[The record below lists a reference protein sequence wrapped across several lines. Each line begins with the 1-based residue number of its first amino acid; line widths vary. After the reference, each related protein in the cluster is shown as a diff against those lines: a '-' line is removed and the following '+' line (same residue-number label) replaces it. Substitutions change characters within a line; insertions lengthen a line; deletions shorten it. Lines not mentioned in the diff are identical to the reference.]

1 MSSFANDIDINN
13 VMDCTYYCSLAKALR
28 LHLPRRKPASGLFI
42 LITPEGINP
51 SDYSHAAERYAAG
64 RNRQGPDDT
73 FRYICL
79 SEARKKPFAE
89 QALSALSEADL
100 GLIFTASLDYVADR
114 YKLSADAVIPL
125 PPLTTADLKAGARL
139 AINAKLT
146 AHEASE
152 LFEFPLSHVAAA
164 LKAGRTVQQALD
176 RLRAISAVAATRSTS
191 FENLPLDEMTGYG
204 EAREW
209 GLQLARDMRD
219 WRNGALGWT
228 DVDKGLLLSG
238 PPGCGKTIY
247 AASLAKTCNV
257 NLIATSAAQW
267 QAKGHLGD
275 LLKAMRADFA
285 TAISKAPSILFI
297 DEIDS
302 IGDRRQFSSDNRDYS
317 VQVVNGLLE
326 RLDGFEGRE
335 GVVVI
340 GATNFPANLDAALTR
355 PGRLDRHI
363 IIPLPDAAS
372 RQAILTQHLGANV
385 SPCDIVNFTGRTE
398 GMTGADLAQVA
409 RDAKRRARLA
419 KRPLNLDDVELCLPA
434 TRTVDG
440 AFRKSAAYHEAGHA
454 LVGRRV
460 NFGRL
465 LDVTV
470 TSYVI
475 GSQSLQ
481 QIGAARFEADNTLFR
496 DRPFYLNKICT
507 LLAGMAAEQ
516 LVLGTFGDGAASGDE
531 SDLARATLIAT
542 LMEASFGMGEQ
553 LAKTYAVSAREWAQI
568 RRGDVSLSNRVNEI
582 LKNQLSRA
590 TAILQD
596 NMWLLH
602 QIAGQLEKL
611 GFISGTEIE
620 VLDETASNPPLR
632 KRQRRPS

>member
-1 MSSFANDIDINN
+1 MSRFHNDVDLVN
-13 VMDCTYYCSLAKALR
+13 VKDCTYYCSLARSLR
-28 LHLPRRKPASGLFI
+28 AHLPRRKTVGGLFI
-42 LITPEGINP
+42 LITPDGINP

-64 RNRQGPDDT
+64 RNRQGPKDT
-73 FRYICL
+73 FKYISL
-79 SEARKKPFAE
+79 SEASKKTYAE
-89 QALSALSEADL
+89 QAVDAVSEADL
-100 GLIFTASLDYVADR
+100 GMIFTSSLDHINDRCQLAADFI
-114 YKLSADAVIPL
+114 IPL
-125 PPLTTADLKAGARL
+125 PPLTAADLTAGARL
-139 AINAKLT
+139 AANVKLKMD
-146 AHEASE
+146 EALE
-152 LFEFPLSHVAAA
+152 LLRFPLSHVAAA
-164 LKAGRTVQQALD
+164 LKAGRTAQQALD
-176 RLRAISAVAATRSTS
+176 RLRAMSPATSVRSAS
-191 FENLPLDEMTGYG
+191 FEILALDKMTGYG
-204 EAREW
+204 EARDW
-209 GLQLARDMRD
+209 GLQLAHDMRD
-219 WRNGALGWT
+219 WMNGALAWA

-247 AASLAKTCNV
+247 AASLAKTCGV
-257 NLIATSAAQW
+257 KLIATSAAQW

-275 LLKAMRADFA
+275 FLKAMRADFA
-285 TAISKAPSILFI
+285 TAMAKAPSILFI

-302 IGDRRQFSSDNRDYS
+302 IGDRRQFSGDHRDYS
-317 VQVVNGLLE
+317 IQVVNGLLE
-326 RLDGFEGRE
+326 RLDGLEGRE

-340 GATNFPANLDAALTR
+340 AATNFPANLDAALTR

-363 IIPLPDAAS
+363 SIPLPDAAS
-372 RQAILTQHLGANV
+372 RQAILKQHLGTSV
-385 SPCDIVNFTGRTE
+385 SPYDIVNFKGRTE

-419 KRPLNLDDVELCLPA
+419 KRPLNLDDIELCLPA

-460 NFGRL
+460 DFGRL

-481 QIGAARFEADNTLFR
+481 QIGAARFEADDTLFR

-516 LVLGTFGDGAASGDE
+516 LVVGTFGDGAASGDE

-542 LMEASFGMGEQ
+542 IMEASLGMGEQ
-553 LAKTYAVSAREWAQI
+553 LAKTDAVSAREWAQI
-568 RRGDVSLSNRVNEI
+568 RRGDVTLSNRVNEI
-582 LKNQLSRA
+582 LKDQLSRA

-596 NMWLLH
+596 DMWLLH

-620 VLDETASNPPLR
+620 VLDKKASSSPR
-632 KRQRRPS
+632 KRQRRPV